1 MIKYSFIIF
10 LLSYL
15 STLSQTT
22 DTLLNVSDNLAE
34 DTLSVFT
41 SNDSLLVNDST
52 KVTYENSKP
61 DSLIPIQGIPLTDAS
76 LIINKRTFLFY
87 NYQYTGDFLR
97 SFPLNF
103 IADLGF
109 MGQPNE
115 TFVYGVGV
123 GGISFMEDGVLWNN
137 RFTNALDLNHIQS
150 EDIDS
155 IEIVPSPRGFLYGPY
170 NNPVTINFI
179 MKDFLSPEP
188 YSRIKY
194 YEGPDGEA
202 MFDGKFNAQIAKK
215 WNLSFQLTNRST
227 DSSFA
232 NNEFSIWQVNTKL
245 KYYLSNSINLSA
257 IYSFVDSD
265 VGLNGG
271 IDIDSIAKI
280 TNDINSILYDRQIA
294 PVVYPNR
301 GESVINHNFGLR
313 FQAEPFD
320 ESNSDVMFYYKIAR
334 NEIKD
339 NNDSLSLS
347 LKNDYK
353 TFGVNLKHYQRI
365 SILSFQLFGLF
376 ERSNG
381 DYEDFLSPS
390 LLTSISDWEFTQIS
404 GSLDLS
410 LHLLNDKL
418 VPSVFYKYVNQSRY
432 FNQIGDDNSTVLSD
446 ETERLSGIGTDL
458 KFTVKNGMS
467 FYAGA
472 SIFQHAEFLSNENSE
487 DTKTFEFGGKYFNS
501 NLFADIK
508 YFKRSGSAA
517 IPHYNSQDLPIVF
530 GNLSGI
536 GLRLNVNYWKILIET
551 NTSYYFNSD
560 DDLLIGVPELQFVGG
575 VFLNGFFFD
584 DNLFLKAG
592 VQFYYTGT
600 NNVYSNVWKE
610 IITVEPSNKI
620 DITVAGEIKGVAI
633 VYFGWENLFSNQY
646 FITPYYPMLER
657 NIRFGLS
664 WELFN

>member
-10 LLSYL
+10 LLFYS
-15 STLSQTT
+15 SVISQTA
-22 DTLLNVSDNLAE
+22 DTL
-34 DTLSVFT
+34 F
-41 SNDSLLVNDST
+41 NDST
-52 KVTYENSKP
+52 KIAEEIVKP
-61 DSLIPIQGIPLTDAS
+61 DSLIPLQGIPLTDAS

-109 MGQPNE
+109 MGQPSE
-115 TFVYGVGV
+115 TFIYGVGA
-123 GGISFMEDGVLWNN
+123 GGVSFMEDGILWNN

-179 MKDFLSPEP
+179 MRDFLSPEP

-194 YEGPDGEA
+194 YEGPYGEA
-202 MFDGKFNAQIAKK
+202 MFDGKFNAQIANK

-227 DSSFA
+227 DSSYA
-232 NNEFSIWQVNTKL
+232 NNEFSTWQVNTKL

-257 IYSFVDSD
+257 IYSFVDAD

-271 IDIDSIAKI
+271 IDIDSIENI
-280 TNDINSILYDRQIA
+280 TNDANSIIYDRQLA

-320 ESNSDVMFYYKIAR
+320 QSNTDMTFYYKIAR
-334 NEIKD
+334 DEIKD
-339 NNDSLSLS
+339 HNDTLSLS
-347 LKNDYK
+347 LNNDNR
-353 TFGVNLKHYQRI
+353 TFGVNLEYYQRI
-365 SILSFQLFGLF
+365 SILSFRLFGLF
-376 ERSNG
+376 EKSEG
-381 DYEDFLSPS
+381 DYENFLTPY
-390 LLTSISDWEFTQIS
+390 LNTSVSDWEFTKIS
-404 GSLDLS
+404 GGFDLS
-410 LHLLNDKL
+410 LHLFNDKL

-432 FNQIGDDNSTVLSD
+432 FKQVDDDIPTLLTD
-446 ETERLSGIGTDL
+446 KTEGLSGIGTDL
-458 KFTVKNGMS
+458 KFIVHSGMS

-472 SIFQHAEFLSNENSE
+472 STFQHAEFSLRENSE
-487 DTKTFEFGGKYFNS
+487 DTQTFEFGGKYSGS
-501 NLFADIK
+501 NLFADLK
-508 YFKRSGSAA
+508 YFKRSGSAD
-517 IPHYNSQDLPIVF
+517 IPHYNYHYPPIVY

-536 GLRLNVNYWKILIET
+536 GLRLNFNYWKFLIET
-551 NTSYYFNSD
+551 NTSYYFNAD
-560 DDLLIGVPELQFVGG
+560 EDQLLGVPELQFVGG

-600 NNVYSNVWKE
+600 NNVPSNVWKE
-610 IITVEPSNKI
+610 IIVVESSNKI

-633 VYFGWENLFSNQY
+633 VYFGWENLFNSQY

>member
-10 LLSYL
+10 LLFYS
-15 STLSQTT
+15 SVLSQTT
-22 DTLLNVSDNLAE
+22 DTLFNVSDSLTV
-34 DTLSVFT
+34 DTLSVIANSDTLF
-41 SNDSLLVNDST
+41 VNDST
-52 KVTYENSKP
+52 KVTDEIVKP

-87 NYQYTGDFLR
+87 NYRYAGDFLR

-115 TFVYGVGV
+115 TFVYGVGA

-179 MKDFLSPEP
+179 MRDFISPEP

-245 KYYLSNSINLSA
+245 KYYLSNSINFSA
-257 IYSFVDSD
+257 IYSFVDAD

-271 IDIDSIAKI
+271 VDIDSIAKI
-280 TNDINSILYDRQIA
+280 TNDVNSIIYDRQVA

-301 GESVINHNFGLR
+301 GESIINHNFGLR

-320 ESNSDVMFYYKIAR
+320 ESNTDMTFYYKIAR

-339 NNDSLSLS
+339 NNDTLSLS
-347 LKNDYK
+347 LKNDNK

-365 SILSFQLFGLF
+365 SILSFRLFGLF
-376 ERSNG
+376 ERSEG
-381 DYEDFLSPS
+381 DYENFLTPS
-390 LLTSISDWEFTQIS
+390 LNTSISDWEFTKIS
-404 GSLDLS
+404 GGFDLS
-410 LHLLNDKL
+410 FHLLNDKL

-432 FNQIGDDNSTVLSD
+432 FKQVDDDIPTLLTD
-446 ETERLSGIGTDL
+446 KTEGLSGIGTDL
-458 KFTVKNGMS
+458 KFIITNGIS

-472 SIFQHAEFLSNENSE
+472 SIFQHAEFLLRENSE
-487 DTKTFEFGGKYFNS
+487 DTKTFEFGGKYSGS

-517 IPHYNSQDLPIVF
+517 IPYYNYQYPPIVY

-536 GLRLNVNYWKILIET
+536 GLRLNFNYWKILIET
-551 NTSYYFNSD
+551 NTSYYFNAD
-560 DDLLIGVPELQFVGG
+560 DDHLIRVPELQFVGG

-610 IITVEPSNKI
+610 IIVVDPSNKI

-633 VYFGWENLFSNQY
+633 VYFGWENLFSSQY

>member
-10 LLSYL
+10 LLFYS
-15 STLSQTT
+15 SVLSQTT
-22 DTLLNVSDNLAE
+22 DTLFNVSDSLAV
-34 DTLSVFT
+34 DTLSVIT
-41 SNDSLLVNDST
+41 NNDSLFVNDST
-52 KVTYENSKP
+52 KVTDEIVKP

-115 TFVYGVGV
+115 TFVYGVGA

-257 IYSFVDSD
+257 IYSFVDAD

-271 IDIDSIAKI
+271 VDIDSIAKI

-320 ESNSDVMFYYKIAR
+320 ESNTDVMFYYKIAR
-334 NEIKD
+334 DEIKD
-339 NNDSLSLS
+339 NNDTLSLS
-347 LKNDYK
+347 LKNDNK

-365 SILSFQLFGLF
+365 SILSFMLFGLF

-390 LLTSISDWEFTQIS
+390 LNTSISDWEFTQIS
-404 GSLDLS
+404 GGVDLS

-418 VPSVFYKYVNQSRY
+418 VSSV
-432 FNQIGDDNSTVLSD
+432 
-446 ETERLSGIGTDL
+446 
-458 KFTVKNGMS
+458 
-467 FYAGA
+467 
-472 SIFQHAEFLSNENSE
+472 
-487 DTKTFEFGGKYFNS
+487 
-501 NLFADIK
+501 
-508 YFKRSGSAA
+508 
-517 IPHYNSQDLPIVF
+517 
-530 GNLSGI
+530 
-536 GLRLNVNYWKILIET
+536 
-551 NTSYYFNSD
+551 
-560 DDLLIGVPELQFVGG
+560 
-575 VFLNGFFFD
+575 
-584 DNLFLKAG
+584 
-592 VQFYYTGT
+592 
-600 NNVYSNVWKE
+600 
-610 IITVEPSNKI
+610 
-620 DITVAGEIKGVAI
+620 
-633 VYFGWENLFSNQY
+633 
-646 FITPYYPMLER
+646 
-657 NIRFGLS
+657 
-664 WELFN
+664 

>member
-10 LLSYL
+10 LLSYF
-15 STLSQTT
+15 SVLSQTS
-22 DTLLNVSDNLAE
+22 DTLFNVSDNLAE

-97 SFPLNF
+97 SFLLNF

-202 MFDGKFNAQIAKK
+202 MFDGKFNAQIDKK

-271 IDIDSIAKI
+271 VDIDSIAKI

-320 ESNSDVMFYYKIAR
+320 ESNTDVMFYYKIAR

-353 TFGVNLKHYQRI
+353 TYGVNIKHYQRI

-381 DYEDFLSPS
+381 DYKDFLSPS
-390 LLTSISDWEFTQIS
+390 LYTSISDWEFTQIS
-404 GSLDLS
+404 GGLDLS

-432 FNQIGDDNSTVLSD
+432 FRVGDNNIALLTD
-446 ETERLSGIGTDL
+446 ETEELSGIGADL
-458 KFTVKNGMS
+458 KFIVRNGMS

-472 SIFQHAEFLSNENSE
+472 SIFQHAKFLSSENSE
-487 DTKTFEFGGKYFNS
+487 DTKTFEFGGKYF
-501 NLFADIK
+501 
-508 YFKRSGSAA
+508 G
-517 IPHYNSQDLPIVF
+517 
-530 GNLSGI
+530 
-536 GLRLNVNYWKILIET
+536 
-551 NTSYYFNSD
+551 
-560 DDLLIGVPELQFVGG
+560 
-575 VFLNGFFFD
+575 
-584 DNLFLKAG
+584 
-592 VQFYYTGT
+592 
-600 NNVYSNVWKE
+600 
-610 IITVEPSNKI
+610 
-620 DITVAGEIKGVAI
+620 
-633 VYFGWENLFSNQY
+633 
-646 FITPYYPMLER
+646 
-657 NIRFGLS
+657 
-664 WELFN
+664 

>member
-10 LLSYL
+10 LLFYS
-15 STLSQTT
+15 SVLSQTT
-22 DTLLNVSDNLAE
+22 DTLINVSDSLTV

-41 SNDSLLVNDST
+41 YNDSLFVNDST
-52 KVTYENSKP
+52 KVTDEIVKP

-76 LIINKRTFLFY
+76 LIIDKRTFLFY

-115 TFVYGVGV
+115 TFVYGVGA

-179 MKDFLSPEP
+179 MRDFISPEP

-245 KYYLSNSINLSA
+245 KYYLSNSINFSA
-257 IYSFVDSD
+257 IYSFVDAD

-271 IDIDSIAKI
+271 VDIDSIAKI
-280 TNDINSILYDRQIA
+280 TNDVNSIIYDRQVA

-320 ESNSDVMFYYKIAR
+320 ESNTDMTFYYKIAR

-339 NNDSLSLS
+339 NNDTLSLS
-347 LKNDYK
+347 LKNDNK

-365 SILSFQLFGLF
+365 SILSFRLFGLF

-381 DYEDFLSPS
+381 DYENFLTPS
-390 LLTSISDWEFTQIS
+390 LNTSISDWEFTKIS
-404 GSLDLS
+404 GGFDLS
-410 LHLLNDKL
+410 FHLLNDKL

-432 FNQIGDDNSTVLSD
+432 FKQVDDDIPTLLTD
-446 ETERLSGIGTDL
+446 KTEGLSGIGTDL
-458 KFTVKNGMS
+458 KFIITNGIS

-472 SIFQHAEFLSNENSE
+472 SIFQHAEFLLRENSE
-487 DTKTFEFGGKYFNS
+487 DTKTFEFGGKYSGS

-517 IPHYNSQDLPIVF
+517 IPYYNYQYPPIVY

-536 GLRLNVNYWKILIET
+536 GLRLNFNYWKILIET
-551 NTSYYFNSD
+551 NTSYYFNAD
-560 DDLLIGVPELQFVGG
+560 DDHLIRVPELQFVGG

-610 IITVEPSNKI
+610 IIVVDPSNKI

-633 VYFGWENLFSNQY
+633 VYFGWENLFSSQY